1 MRFKGWGAILVLV
14 GALGAASCA
23 SDGEDRR
30 NRAGEIRDSMGDAAT
45 MPLRDLNLIREEIPP
60 VLAAIRYPYD
70 TTTLAAGC
78 TAVAYEI
85 GQLDAVL
92 GAENYQPGQDDRNWS
107 ERGADLATDA
117 ANDAV
122 RGTGDILPFRGW
134 VRSASGAN
142 RAEREAIRAFEMGQM
157 RRSFLRGYGSSL
169 GCRGIVPQP
178 PPAQ

>member
-1 MRFKGWGAILVLV
+1 MLFKR
-14 GALGAASCA
+14 LGAVLMLIGTLGVVSCA
-23 SDGEDRR
+23 SRGEDRR
-30 NRAGEIRDSMGDAAT
+30 NRAEELRDSVGSAAT
-45 MPLRDLNLIREEIPP
+45 TPFRDLNLIREEIPP

-70 TTTLAAGC
+70 TASLASGC

-85 GQLDAVL
+85 GLLDAVL
-92 GAENYQPGQDDRNWS
+92 GTESYQPGQDDRNWS

-122 RGTGDILPFRGW
+122 RGTGEILPFRGW

-169 GCRGIVPQP
+169 GCRGVVPQP
-178 PPAQ
+178 PPPR

>member
-1 MRFKGWGAILVLV
+1 MRFKGWGAVLVLV
-14 GALGAASCA
+14 GALGIASCA

-45 MPLRDLNLIREEIPP
+45 TPLRDLNLIREEIPP

-92 GAENYQPGQDDRNWS
+92 GTESYQPGQDDRNWS
-107 ERGADLATDA
+107 QRGADLATDA
-117 ANDAV
+117 ASDAV
-122 RGTGDILPFRGW
+122 RGTGEILPFRGW

-169 GCRGIVPQP
+169 GCRGVVPQP

>member
-1 MRFKGWGAILVLV
+1 MQVKGLSAVVVLIGAMAV
-14 GALGAASCA
+14 AACA
-23 SDGEDRR
+23 SGGEDRR
-30 NRAGEIRDSMGDAAT
+30 NRTGEIRDSMGSAAT
-45 MPLRDLNLIREEIPP
+45 TPLRDLNLIREEIPP
-60 VLAAIRYPYD
+60 VLAELRYPYD

-92 GAENYQPGQDDRNWS
+92 GTENYQPGEDDRNWS

-122 RGTGDILPFRGW
+122 RSTGEILPFRGW

-178 PPAQ
+178 PPRG